1 MTNSLIE
8 YQNNNQYLL
17 NEYTSTKRLLEEEY
31 NQVITNDTDHEIKTF
46 FNRNPPIFLL
56 EGIVKTLYN
65 FYTWLGEN
73 DGYSNEI
80 NQISFTMDEF
90 FSEDYFNQTLEPK
103 FGG

>member
-1 MTNSLIE
+1 MDS
-8 YQNNNQYLL
+8 Y
-17 NEYTSTKRLLEEEY
+17 
-31 NQVITNDTDHEIKTF
+31 
-46 FNRNPPIFLL
+46 
-56 EGIVKTLYN
+56 YN

-90 FSEDYFNQTLEPK
+90 FSEDYFNQTLKPK